1 MSATAA
7 QRAAAY
13 RKRRAERDANVTS
26 RDAELVAVL
35 GELLEAIHALRRDI
49 NSGGERDVTARHE
62 LARDV
67 TKASR
72 PEGAPAP
79 ARVGARLT
87 APSGPSEPLVNQRDV
102 TAVDTGRILEAL
114 RTAPAPPSA
123 PALADALDLPAG
135 AVLGAL
141 VDLTRAGLV
150 RRLAGETARDRDR
163 WSAIRAESETIRC
176 SDYRAHQIS
185 GHRRDPSTG
194 RFRCYDCEP
203 ELVATV

>member
-1 MSATAA
+1 MRVL
-7 QRAAAY
+7 RAR
-13 RKRRAERDANVTS
+13 RKAESGRHVTESDA
-26 RDAELVAVL
+26 RLARIEALLEELVASLVHNVDKRHVT
-35 GELLEAIHALRRDI
+35 GRDALERH
-49 NSGGERDVTARHE
+49 VTESDAG
-62 LARDV
+62 
-67 TKASR
+67 
-72 PEGAPAP
+72 EGAPAP
-79 ARVGARLT
+79 TRVRARLT
-87 APSGPSEPLVNQRDV
+87 APSGPSEPYVIPRSDV

-163 WSAIRAESETIRC
+163 WSAIRAESPSETIRC

-194 RFRCYDCEP
+194 RFRCYVCEP